1 MRKFVMTLAL
11 LLVAGMLVNNF
22 VYSMEDGSKTKI
34 TMIKVK
40 PKLKPIRD
48 RSLGPAVEAWYS
60 PETATVD
67 LTCYGAG
74 ETSIYIVDTYGEA
87 VVSDAYDFTI
97 SPCCTVDAPM
107 EKGSYLLVLDSE
119 EFYAE
124 GEFEVE

>member
-11 LLVAGMLVNNF
+11 LLVAGMLANNF
-22 VYSMEDGSKTKI
+22 VYSMENGSKTKI
-34 TMIKVK
+34 TLIKVK

-48 RSLGPAVEAWYS
+48 RSLGPAIEAWYS

-107 EKGSYLLVLDSE
+107 EKGCYWLVLDSE

-124 GEFEVE
+124 GEFIVE

>member
-1 MRKFVMTLAL
+1 MRKFVRILAF
-11 LLVAGMLVNNF
+11 LLVAGVLLNSA
-22 VYSMEDGSKTKI
+22 VYSKDAGAILKRIAIHRMVKKIPKT
-34 TMIKVK
+34 
-40 PKLKPIRD
+40 

-97 SPCCTVDAPM
+97 SPCCSVDAPM